1 MRITCTRTGITI
13 DQCNYLEKV
22 LTRFQLTDAKAAITP
37 LLTSWEPKANTG
49 QATAAEITH
58 YQFIIGSLLYLMIGT

>member
-1 MRITCTRTGITI
+1 MCITCTRSSITI

-22 LTRFQLTDAKAAITP
+22 LTRFQLTDAKTAITP

-49 QATAAEITH
+49 KATAAEITR
-58 YQFIIGSLLYLMIGT
+58 YQSIIGSLLYLMIGT